1 MVYGITYTVCM
12 TLFSRIASAKSS
24 TDSTVF
30 VSSNVFTWRERERE
44 RERERKRGRGGEG
57 ERRERGG
64 RGEREGGRRE
74 NGEGGRMVNKLEF

>member
-30 VSSNVFTWRERERE
+30 VSSNVFTWRERERKRE
-44 RERERKRGRGGEG
+44 REREGGE
-57 ERRERGG
+57 RTK
-64 RGEREGGRRE
+64 REGEWLTNLNSKTSELLKRA
-74 NGEGGRMVNKLEF
+74 